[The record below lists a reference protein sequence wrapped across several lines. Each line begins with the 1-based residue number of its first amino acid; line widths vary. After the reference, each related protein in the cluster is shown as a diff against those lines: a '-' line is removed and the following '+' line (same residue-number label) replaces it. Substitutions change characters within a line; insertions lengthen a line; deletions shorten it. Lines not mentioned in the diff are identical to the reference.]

1 MSDFSLPTFLSH
13 PQNLPVIAIL
23 AGCAVGAV
31 SVFCTMVV
39 KVVKIVVAHRE
50 RMAKI
55 EQGID
60 PDYRFRADASSHDA
74 SSPG

>member
-1 MSDFSLPTFLSH
+1 
-13 PQNLPVIAIL
+13 LPVIAIV
-23 AGCAVGAV
+23 AGCTVAAV

-39 KVVKIVVAHRE
+39 KVVKVVVAHRE

-60 PDYRFRADASSHDA
+60 PDYRIRPDASSHGT
-74 SSPG
+74 SSIG